1 MQKIAVVKPLEAD
14 FQVWGLWVPLELYL
28 EVVWFALWLYL
39 PVSFCDEVN
48 DWQFQLI
55 QGVASVL
62 FAHSLEYLV
71 RKKKATGC
79 LFKI

>member
-1 MQKIAVVKPLEAD
+1 MS
-14 FQVWGLWVPLELYL
+14 LELYL

-39 PVSFCDEVN
+39 PVSFCDQVS
-48 DWQFQLI
+48 DWQLQLI

-71 RKKKATGC
+71 RKSKELATC
-79 LFKI
+79 IKFKIL